1 MKKNIILTG
10 VIVLNFIIIGFII
23 YQNNYINIKFKEID
37 EKLETL
43 SISNSQQDIQIN
55 QLTEKQR
62 KSEQQQSLKNLENET
77 DESIFENAPTDG
89 LNPITENEAKKN
101 WEKYLT
107 DTLLE
112 NINEYNVSEI
122 QTVMVKPNNR
132 FTAGTEANIRTA
144 DFERSAYL
152 LKYTK
157 KDNMGEIIGYID
169 IYTGKVIGGSYKGD

>member
-89 LNPITENEAKKN
+89 LNPITENEAKKIGR
-101 WEKYLT
+101 
-107 DTLLE
+107 
-112 NINEYNVSEI
+112 NI
-122 QTVMVKPNNR
+122 
-132 FTAGTEANIRTA
+132 
-144 DFERSAYL
+144 
-152 LKYTK
+152 
-157 KDNMGEIIGYID
+157 
-169 IYTGKVIGGSYKGD
+169 